1 MSLGKKAV
9 IDAAVAEV
17 ATVLLGKEPQL
28 RLAICCLLAS
38 GHLLI
43 EDLPGM
49 GKTTL
54 SHALAQVLGLSYKRV
69 QFTSDLL
76 PADIL
81 GLSIYHRDD
90 QSFHF
95 HPGPIFTQ
103 VLLADEINRSTPR
116 TQSALLEAMAE
127 GQVTL
132 EGETRSLPAPFFVIA
147 TQNPLEQSG
156 TYPLPES
163 QLDRF
168 LMRME
173 LGYPDAEAER
183 TMLRSSGVGHAKK
196 QSLKQC
202 IDEAGLADIRAAV
215 DTVHVSD
222 SLLDYIQ
229 RIAQRSRDGGEF
241 AVGLSPRG
249 VLALLRSAKTWALMD
264 DRDHVLPDDV
274 QAVLPAVTAHRLSPG
289 GGFSGDG
296 MALVALLRRDVDVV

>member
-1 MSLGKKAV
+1 
-9 IDAAVAEV
+9 
-17 ATVLLGKEPQL
+17 
-28 RLAICCLLAS
+28 
-38 GHLLI
+38 
-43 EDLPGM
+43 M

-81 GLSIYHRDD
+81 GLSIYHREDN
-90 QSFHF
+90 SFRF

-127 GQVTL
+127 RQVTL
-132 EGETRSLPAPFFVIA
+132 EGETRELPDPFFVIA

-168 LMRME
+168 LMRIE
-173 LGYPDAEAER
+173 LGYPDPGRGAR
-183 TMLRSSGVGHAKK
+183 HAA
-196 QSLKQC
+196 QTQ
-202 IDEAGLADIRAAV
+202 RAARVAADAGAVHRRGAAGGRSGPV
-215 DTVHVSD
+215 DRVHASE
-222 SLLDYIQ
+222 SLLDYVQ
-229 RIAQRSRDGGEF
+229 RLAQRSREGGEF

-274 QAVLPAVTAHRLSPG
+274 QAVLPAVTAHRLQPG
-289 GGFSGDG
+289 GSFAGDG
-296 MALVALLRRDVDVV
+296 AGAGGAAAA

>member
-1 MSLGKKAV
+1 MGKKAL
-9 IDAAVAEV
+9 IDAAVDEV
-17 ATVLLGKEPQL
+17 ATVLLGKESQI

-90 QSFHF
+90 HSFHF

-132 EGETRSLPAPFFVIA
+132 EGETRALPSPFFVIA

-168 LMRME
+168 LMRIE
-173 LGYPDAEAER
+173 LGYPGAVAER
-183 TMLRSSGVGHAKK
+183 AMLRGSAAAAQKGT
-196 QSLKQC
+196 LKRC
-202 IDEAGLADIRAAV
+202 IDESALAGIRAAV
-215 DTVHVSD
+215 DDVHVSD

-229 RIAQRSRDGGEF
+229 RIAARSRSGGEF

-249 VLALLRSAKTWALMD
+249 LLALLRSAKTWALMD
-264 DRDHVLPDDV
+264 DRDHALPDDV
-274 QAVLPAVTAHRLSPG
+274 QAVLPAVTAHRLQPG

-296 MALVALLRRDVDVV
+296 LALVALLRRDVDVV

>member
-1 MSLGKKAV
+1 MPDTKALV
-9 IDAAVAEV
+9 DAAVEEI

-28 RLAICCLLAS
+28 RQAICCLLAS

-54 SHALAQVLGLSYKRV
+54 SHALAQVLGLSYQRV

-81 GLSIYHRDD
+81 GLSIYHSAEGR
-90 QSFHF
+90 FEF

-132 EGETRSLPAPFFVIA
+132 EGDTRPLPQPFFVIA

-168 LMRME
+168 LMRIE
-173 LGYPDAEAER
+173 LGYPDALAER
-183 TMLRSSGVGHAKK
+183 EMLRSTQGAVQKTV
-196 QSLKQC
+196 LKQC
-202 IDEAGLADIRAAV
+202 IDEQALEAIRAAV
-215 DTVHVSD
+215 DDVHASD
-222 SLLDYIQ
+222 SLLDYVQ
-229 RIAQRSRDGGEF
+229 RIAARSRDGGEF

-264 DRDHVLPDDV
+264 GRDHVLPDDV
-274 QAVLPAVTAHRLSPG
+274 QAVLPGVTAHRLQPG

-296 MALVALLRRDVDVV
+296 MALVALLQRDVDVV